1 MKSGFLN
8 ILKPPGMTSHNVVA
22 FVRHLAGKKAKVGH
36 LGTLDPGAAGVLA
49 LAVGSATR
57 LIDFLPPARKKYIA
71 EAVFGFETHTL
82 DCEGEITSR
91 CGESLGGSAG
101 ADITAESVKA
111 ACHKLCGD
119 IMQVP
124 PNMSALHLNGQRCY
138 DLVRKGCEFSLPPR
152 PVSIYKLEMTQ
163 FYESG
168 SFEPRL
174 PKYAGGAGEVS
185 GLCGMRLEVEC
196 SQGTYIRSLI
206 RDIGYELGNLA
217 TMTFLLRTSSGVF
230 DISEALPLEEVRKRG
245 LENVIIPMPD
255 VLERCGAPRLQ
266 CPQGAIRGT
275 QFRASSPDGLVNLE
289 CDGKFCGIGL
299 AADGAV
305 KVERI
310 LEE

>member
-49 LAVGSATR
+49 LAIGQATR
-57 LIDFLPPARKKYIA
+57 LIDYLPAARKKYIA

-91 CGESLGGSAG
+91 CGPGV

-111 ACHKLCGD
+111 ACCKLSGD

-138 DLVRKGCEFSLPPR
+138 DLVRKGCDFSLPPR
-152 PVSIYKLEMTQ
+152 PVTIHQLEMTQ
-163 FYESG
+163 FYENG
-168 SFEPRL
+168 EFEPCL
-174 PKYAGGAGEVS
+174 PDYAGGAGKAD

-230 DISEALPLEEVRKRG
+230 DIAEALPLEDVRQRG
-245 LENVIIPMPD
+245 LDSVIIPMPD
-255 VLERCGAPRLQ
+255 VLERCGASRLQ
-266 CPQGAIRGT
+266 CPQGAVRGYE
-275 QFRASSPDGLVNLE
+275 FRASVPDGLVSLE
-289 CDGKFCGIGL
+289 CNGKFCGIGL
-299 AADGAV
+299 AANGKV
-305 KVERI
+305 KVERAL

>member
-1 MKSGFLN
+1 
-8 ILKPPGMTSHNVVA
+8 MTSHNVVA
-22 FVRHLAGKKAKVGH
+22 FVRHLAGKAKVGH

-57 LIDFLPPARKKYIA
+57 LIDYLPPARKKYIA
-71 EAVFGFETHTL
+71 EAVFGFETLTL

-91 CGESLGGSAG
+91 AG
-101 ADITAESVKA
+101 ANDGTGANDGAGANDGTGSEVTAQKAEA
-111 ACHKLCGD
+111 ACRKLCGN

-138 DLVRKGCEFSLPPR
+138 DLVRKGCEFTLPPR
-152 PVSIYKLEMTQ
+152 PVTIYKLEMTQ

-174 PKYAGGAGEVS
+174 PAYDGGAGEVS
-185 GLCGMRLEVEC
+185 GLCGMRLDVEC

-206 RDIGYELGNLA
+206 RDIGYELGTLA

-245 LENVIIPMPD
+245 LENVIIPMPA

-275 QFRASSPDGLVNLE
+275 QFRASSPDGLVCLE
-289 CDGKFCGIGL
+289 CDGRFCGIGF
-299 AADGAV
+299 AASGLV
-305 KVERI
+305 KVER
-310 LEE
+310 LLSEE